1 MLQSP
6 TTQKDAPVSVTTHTI
21 VLKLGLLALLRL
33 VDKRLVNVR
42 NNTTTSNSRLD
53 QSIQLFVT
61 TNGELQ
67 MPRRNTL
74 DLQVLAGIAGQFQHF
89 GREIL
94 ENSGSVDGSRST
106 NTMSVMNRLLEETVH
121 TTDRKLKTS
130 LGRTRLGS
138 LFGGWGLATLASLAA
153 FSTFSRL

>member
-1 MLQSP
+1 
-6 TTQKDAPVSVTTHTI
+6 
-21 VLKLGLLALLRL
+21 
-33 VDKRLVNVR
+33 
-42 NNTTTSNSRLD
+42 
-53 QSIQLFVT
+53 
-61 TNGELQ
+61 